1 MSRAPLFRLAFSVSC
16 LIPTVLSAQVP
27 AELRELMRTR
37 DEAIAKA
44 DGPTWD
50 RLTADGFTVVLAD
63 GVLRTKRSGRPSSRR
78 HTPPPGC
85 QRSKS
90 RSSRTAMWWYAG
102 PCATSPI
109 PVPRGSS
116 TSG

>member
-16 LIPTVLSAQVP
+16 PFPTVLSAQVP

-50 RLTADGFTVVLAD
+50 RGFTVVLAD
-63 GVLRTKRSGRPSSRR
+63 RVLRTKRSGWPSSRR

-85 QRSKS
+85 QPSKH
-90 RSSRTAMWWYAG
+90 RYT
-102 PCATSPI
+102 PTSMRWDALSP
-109 PVPRGSS
+109 
-116 TSG
+116 